1 MAEQATTT
9 LQALLNT
16 DTSDVITA
24 LQSLEDCS
32 KLRIIIE
39 KMKEQLPGRTEIL
52 QLRSS
57 VPAESEERKIVD
69 NTRLIT
75 YKTNKDEWEG
85 EKTGSFATWI
95 NWSLVEV
102 KMEHMTEPLQLAF
115 KHSIYSRNYYLEED
129 EGFGITWSY
138 EKEEGKLW
146 NSSVN
151 YSTRTYQLEQ
161 MERVKEILKT
171 NLSEKQLIHLLTR
184 ACVMPFFAS
193 TTPRLDLPT
202 EQQLF
207 DYKSFTSSVDNMK
220 PHEIAQDEKSSPR
233 SRSKSVDGK
242 VAPIDLLASPT
253 KKRKVNA

>member
-1 MAEQATTT
+1 MQTPSFPIKVQCLLFLSFHVIGGRRPLFIVSVTQTQFPFPPPNTISLWFHGTRKAFPYEQNIMAEQATTT

-129 EGFGITWSY
+129 E
-138 EKEEGKLW
+138 
-146 NSSVN
+146 
-151 YSTRTYQLEQ
+151 
-161 MERVKEILKT
+161 
-171 NLSEKQLIHLLTR
+171 
-184 ACVMPFFAS
+184 
-193 TTPRLDLPT
+193 
-202 EQQLF
+202 
-207 DYKSFTSSVDNMK
+207 
-220 PHEIAQDEKSSPR
+220 
-233 SRSKSVDGK
+233 
-242 VAPIDLLASPT
+242 
-253 KKRKVNA
+253 